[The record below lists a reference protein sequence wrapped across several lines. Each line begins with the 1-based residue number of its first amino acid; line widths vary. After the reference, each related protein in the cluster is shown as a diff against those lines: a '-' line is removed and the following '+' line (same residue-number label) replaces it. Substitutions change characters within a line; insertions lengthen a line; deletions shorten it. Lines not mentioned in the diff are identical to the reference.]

1 MRCGAAGV
9 KRAVEMRGARVG
21 AEYAKK
27 AKTLD
32 QDVIGVAEGE
42 VGPVQAA
49 LEGWGGVQPLVFG
62 AFGEVNAGMRR
73 LAENLAALRAKKVG
87 GWGRN
92 LEGEKSIAMAQ
103 VRQRLSLVGARAR
116 ARMLLDR
123 MSWVG
128 PEGCDAM
135 KRRQKQVQRARQRE
149 LEQEADSN
157 ARRSGAYF
165 AGMAPRR

>member
-1 MRCGAAGV
+1 M
-9 KRAVEMRGARVG
+9 
-21 AEYAKK
+21 
-27 AKTLD
+27 
-32 QDVIGVAEGE
+32 
-42 VGPVQAA
+42 
-49 LEGWGGVQPLVFG
+49 FG

-149 LEQEADSN
+149 LEQEADCN